1 MKTAL
6 IDKSGVGK
14 LWPVNQIQSA
24 TCFCIVHELK
34 VVFIF
39 LSGRKTLKG
48 QCIVT
53 HENYVRFNF
62 QCPQS
67 FMTQLNSC
75 NRVCMVHKVYLLFNS
90 LQRKFANPWKRW
102 LFFSPCKITKLIKV
116 GLKSSAFKVAFNVS
130 YSIPWTLVKL
140 GIVNN
145 LEWG

>member
-14 LWPVNQIQSA
+14 LWPVNHIQSA

-34 VVFIF
+34 MVFIF

-116 GLKSSAFKVAFNVS
+116 NRYKVNVGKLISLLCPSSKQVANE
-130 YSIPWTLVKL
+130 IWNKNT
-140 GIVNN
+140 I
-145 LEWG
+145 